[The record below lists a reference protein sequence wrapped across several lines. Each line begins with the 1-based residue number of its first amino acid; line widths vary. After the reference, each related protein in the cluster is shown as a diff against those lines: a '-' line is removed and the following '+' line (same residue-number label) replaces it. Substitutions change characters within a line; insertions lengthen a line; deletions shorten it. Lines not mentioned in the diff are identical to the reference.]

1 MTVKCSFSS
10 DLTNDKELII
20 ISSPSTIIWSV
31 GCCALIR
38 SVKQHPPQLTRSQI
52 KLFLLPARTRWH
64 MIPANWG
71 ISALLLL
78 RPITWLSSPI
88 IEPYENKPFLWSE
101 AGSKFNP
108 STLFKMQNGILGKCV
123 WWLFQFLQVSLKM
136 QMLPHTGLEGR
147 EQGHLYR
154 DTGYWGGY
162 KHKMLTSCKYIS
174 NAKNIWMVPNFSSN
188 LLH

>member
-101 AGSKFNP
+101 TGTKFNP

-147 EQGHLYR
+147 GEAICIEIR
-154 DTGYWGGY
+154 DIEGDTNTRCY
-162 KHKMLTSCKYIS
+162 KYQKWKYH
-174 NAKNIWMVPNFSSN
+174 SSSF
-188 LLH
+188 LVGLKIK